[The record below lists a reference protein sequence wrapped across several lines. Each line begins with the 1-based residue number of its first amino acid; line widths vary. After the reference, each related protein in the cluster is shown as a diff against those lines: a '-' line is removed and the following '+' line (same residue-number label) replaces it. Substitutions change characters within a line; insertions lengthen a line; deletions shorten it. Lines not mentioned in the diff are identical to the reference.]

1 MAGNLSKIPN
11 YRSIIFGGSQYADTA
26 FTDFKYSVSKYNQ
39 DTSFSSFSIGRLPA
53 NSIID
58 LENYFNKVITFETDT
73 IHSDWMN
80 NNLFYSQYY
89 EGDSV
94 NTYYQQNMNTL
105 INITPA
111 YLNNN
116 YFTENES
123 SENFGNA
130 DSVINFL
137 NMEGATSLWLIGG
150 ATYTQFGYNPLLT
163 VGDISMFNNDPM
175 FFISIFIAK
184 QFYGYD
190 SSQIGLA
197 SSLLFDDN
205 SSIAIFA
212 PVGLYFVS
220 QNNIEFVKLNQE
232 LFGTTRKNLGV
243 ALNNT
248 RNYFGHPVSHKLIV
262 LNLWGDP
269 SLKLKYYIPTSVE
282 EDNVIP
288 TEFFLYQNYPNPF
301 NPTTKIKY
309 SIPESPLPGGDGR
322 GGLVTLKVYDV
333 LGNEI
338 ATLVNEEKPAGSY
351 EVEFNG
357 SNLSSGIYFYQLRA
371 GTFIQTKKMILLR

>member
-1 MAGNLSKIPN
+1 MLF
-11 YRSIIFGGSQYADTA
+11 RS
-26 FTDFKYSVSKYNQ
+26 
-39 DTSFSSFSIGRLPA
+39 
-53 NSIID
+53 
-58 LENYFNKVITFETDT
+58 
-73 IHSDWMN
+73 
-80 NNLFYSQYY
+80 
-89 EGDSV
+89 
-94 NTYYQQNMNTL
+94 
-105 INITPA
+105 
-111 YLNNN
+111 
-116 YFTENES
+116 
-123 SENFGNA
+123 
-130 DSVINFL
+130 
-137 NMEGATSLWLIGG
+137 
-150 ATYTQFGYNPLLT
+150 
-163 VGDISMFNNDPM
+163 
-175 FFISIFIAK
+175 
-184 QFYGYD
+184 FYGYD

-351 EVEFNG
+351 EIEFNG
-357 SNLSSGIYFYQLRA
+357 SNLLSGIYFYQLRA
-371 GTFIQTKKMILLR
+371 GTFIQTKKMVLLR